1 MEKPIRANA
10 NAGAAE
16 NESSKRK
23 NSLSEAR
30 LGEIL
35 YSCCFDHEKDYL
47 EGSTEKGIKLYLSFS
62 RYPAENQRAEN
73 GLKAFLEEL
82 YS

>member
-1 MEKPIRANA
+1 MEKSTRAND
-10 NAGAAE
+10 NADAAE

-23 NSLSEAR
+23 KSLSEAR

-35 YSCCFDHEKDYL
+35 YSCFFDHEKDYL
-47 EGSTEKGIKLYLSFS
+47 TGSTEKGIKLYLSFS
-62 RYPAENQRAEN
+62 RDPAENQRAEN
-73 GLKAFLEEL
+73 GLKAFLDEL